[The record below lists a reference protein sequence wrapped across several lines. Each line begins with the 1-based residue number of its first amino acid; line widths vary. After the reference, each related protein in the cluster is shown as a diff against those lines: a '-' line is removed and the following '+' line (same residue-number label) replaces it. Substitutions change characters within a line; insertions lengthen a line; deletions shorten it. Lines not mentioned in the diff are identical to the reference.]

1 MNVQFGLAKRF
12 LSLYRPIVS
21 FDHMY
26 KIDSIK
32 SQKLLL
38 TILSLVAILL
48 PGSFTWAQCKGVK
61 LVQVNLSEL
70 DRPCGA
76 TPSGKIA
83 LDIKGGLA
91 PYQLT
96 WKINGVVTAALP
108 QTSEK
113 GKLEIENI
121 KGTSSPGYT
130 VSVKDACGNQM
141 TSAPLN
147 LRNAPAIKFV
157 SDPVVRQPNG
167 NIIVELIG
175 GVTPRTLLVTDSK
188 GQVYEQ
194 QIPMGPPVNGKFKYE
209 IKNLPPESY
218 EIVIQSAAKN
228 CTQKWKEKVVITE
241 LEH

>member
-21 FDHMY
+21 IDHMY

-38 TILSLVAILL
+38 NILCLVAILL
-48 PGSFTWAQCKGVK
+48 PRSYTWAQCKGVK
-61 LVQVNLSEL
+61 LDQVNLSEL

-147 LRNAPAIKFV
+147 LRNAPAIQFV
-157 SDPVVRQPNG
+157 SNPIIRQPNG
-167 NIIVELIG
+167 IILVELVG
-175 GVTPRTLLVTDSK
+175 GISPRTLLVTDSK
-188 GQVYEQ
+188 GKVYQ
-194 QIPMGPPVNGKFKYE
+194 QQMPMGPPENGKFKYE
-209 IKNLPPESY
+209 LKNLPPESY
-218 EIVIQSAAKN
+218 EIEIQSAAKN
-228 CTQKWKEKVVITE
+228 CTQKWKEKVVINA